1 MILCVCGRLICLG
14 HHTDCICRVNH
25 GLAPGRKRAYMLY
38 KAVLKDTATSGES
51 TDEEGS
57 DSPAAGTSAPH
68 PYHMALGV
76 LSLQKVFICCFHNQ
90 AIGNVMTFFVQYL
103 TEDCSTSSLSEFKAM
118 LENRYTVREQLI
130 GDFKKKRK
138 P

>member
-1 MILCVCGRLICLG
+1 MAVHLLI
-14 HHTDCICRVNH
+14 IIYRVNH

-38 KAVLKDTATSGES
+38 KAALKDTATCGES
-51 TDEEGS
+51 TEEEGPT
-57 DSPAAGTSAPH
+57 PASTSAPH

-76 LSLQKVFICCFHNQ
+76 LSIQKVLVGYSHNRT
-90 AIGNVMTFFVQYL
+90 IGNVQFCDVYSIQYL
-103 TEDCSTSSLSEFKAM
+103 TEECSSSSLSEFKAM

>member
-1 MILCVCGRLICLG
+1 
-14 HHTDCICRVNH
+14 
-25 GLAPGRKRAYMLY
+25 MLY
-38 KAVLKDTATSGES
+38 KAALKDTASSGES
-51 TDEEGS
+51 AEEEGAA
-57 DSPAAGTSAPH
+57 PAVAAAPH

-76 LSLQKVFICCFHNQ
+76 LSIQKVTADWCCFHNVQ
-90 AIGNVMTFFVQYL
+90 LFIRNVVMFIPIQYL

-130 GDFKKKRK
+130 VDFKKKRK